1 MGPDTT
7 MRARIAPYVDADDDM
22 TSLIA
27 LVALYGDR
35 SYREQPA
42 YTRVTDA
49 ERAELDCMSQDEAT
63 DRVAGWIS
71 DAEASI

>member
-1 MGPDTT
+1 MT
-7 MRARIAPYVDADDDM
+7 ASYINAPDDM

-27 LVALYGDR
+27 VIARYGDH

-63 DRVAGWIS
+63 DRIAGWIS
-71 DAEASI
+71 DAEASV